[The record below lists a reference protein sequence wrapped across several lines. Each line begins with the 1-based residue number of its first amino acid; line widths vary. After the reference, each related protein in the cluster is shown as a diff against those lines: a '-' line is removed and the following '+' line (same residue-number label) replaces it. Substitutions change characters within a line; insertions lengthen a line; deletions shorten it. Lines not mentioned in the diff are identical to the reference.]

1 MKSEI
6 VSQASGWYVIL
17 CLLCGVAFA
26 GLFYWRAS
34 AFSRDQRWV
43 LALLRG
49 SLASALAFLLL
60 NPLIKTLTSLVLK
73 PKVVL
78 LLDHSRSMKGQVST
92 SELGDAWTALR
103 KYLEDKGFETEV
115 KNLEDVRI
123 EEVKDLAFTAR
134 KTNLSQGLNAVK
146 SSNEGQHLTDVIL
159 VSDGIL
165 NDGLSPTFFKYPFRI
180 HAVGAGDS
188 TLKKDASISGVAAN
202 KIAYLGN
209 DFTVNI
215 DVSAVQMAGSRA
227 SLDIRDS
234 EGTVLQSQSVSYTSE
249 DSFTTLQFKLPAR
262 KIGKQRFVAQLQ
274 VLNGEHM
281 TQNNRREFIV
291 DVVNGKEKILLL
303 AAAPHPDLKAIKSI
317 LDKNEWFDLTIKII
331 QESDIS
337 QIKSEVYDVLI
348 LHQFPDQGQMHT
360 RFLGELLARQ
370 KPVFFFPGSRPDWS
384 YFNGM
389 QNVVSVQTQL
399 GKADKVSGQL
409 NPGFSLFQV
418 PSAQVLAE
426 LPPISVPFGNYTAL
440 TGTDVLMTQYISG
453 IATGRPLLAVNLGGS
468 RKMAVFLGDGL
479 WNWRMEEYAQTQMH
493 EVLDDLILKTLQLI
507 AIKEDKGKLRV
518 YPTNDVFL
526 LDQRVSFVVEV
537 YNDLYERVYDQDI
550 QLKIKDEK
558 GVEKAYDF
566 RITTENA
573 RFELS
578 TLPAG
583 VYGYEAKL
591 KGRDEVSSGEFVVS
605 DVDVELQ
612 NTSADFGLLRTIASE
627 NEGKFVKAE
636 HLFELRNVI
645 QKDTV
650 SNKLIGKED
659 IKDIIHFWW
668 LWIILLVLA
677 STEWILRKYWGA
689 Y

>member
-6 VSQASGWYVIL
+6 VSQASGWYVLL

-34 AFSRDQRWV
+34 VFSKQQRWV
-43 LALLRG
+43 LATLRG
-49 SLASALAFLLL
+49 LLASTLAFLLL
-60 NPLIKTLTSLVLK
+60 NPLIKTISTLVLK

-78 LLDHSRSMKGQVST
+78 LVDHSRSMRGAFPGSD
-92 SELGDAWTALR
+92 LADGWTALR
-103 KYLEDKGFETEV
+103 KDLESKGFETEV
-115 KNLEDVRI
+115 KNLEDQGLTDL
-123 EEVKDLAFTAR
+123 KALAFSAR

-159 VSDGIL
+159 VSDGIM

-180 HAVGAGDS
+180 HTVGVGDS
-188 TLKKDASISGVAAN
+188 TLKKDAGLTGVAAN

-209 DFTVNI
+209 DFAVSMDVNAYFMRGS
-215 DVSAVQMAGSRA
+215 SAK
-227 SLDIRDS
+227 LEIRDS
-234 EGTVLQSQSVSYTSE
+234 EGQLLHTESVSYTS
-249 DSFTTLQFKLPAR
+249 DDTFTTVAFTLPAK
-262 KIGKQRFVAQLQ
+262 KIGKQRFIAQLQ
-274 VLNGEHM
+274 VLAGEDKSH
-281 TQNNRREFIV
+281 NNRREFIV

-317 LDKNEWFDLTIKII
+317 LDKNEWFELTLKIV

-337 QIKSEVYDVLI
+337 QIKSENYDVLI
-348 LHQFPDQGQMHT
+348 LHQFPDQAQLHT
-360 RFLGELLARQ
+360 RFLGELLAKQ
-370 KPVFFFPGSRPDWS
+370 KPVFFFPGAKPDWS

-399 GKADKVSGQL
+399 GKSDKVSGQV
-409 NPGFSLFQV
+409 NPGFQLFQV
-418 PSAQVLAE
+418 PSAQVLAD
-426 LPPISVPFGNYTAL
+426 LPPINVPFGIYTAL
-440 TGTDVLMTQYISG
+440 AGTDVLMTQHIG
-453 IATGRPLLAVNLGGS
+453 GVATGRPLLAVNLGGA

-507 AIKEDKGKLRV
+507 AVKEDKGRLRV

-526 LDQRVSFVVEV
+526 LDQKVAFVAEV
-537 YNDLYERVYDQDI
+537 YNELYERIYDQAI
-550 QLKIKDEK
+550 QLRLKDAK

-566 RITTENA
+566 QITPENS

-583 VYGYEAKL
+583 VYRYSAKI
-591 KGRDEVSSGEFVVS
+591 KGKEEVSQGEFVVS

-612 NTSADFGLLRTIASE
+612 DTRADFSLLRTIASE
-627 NEGKFVKAE
+627 SDGKFVDAK

-645 QKDTV
+645 QKDAV

-659 IKDIIHFWW
+659 IKDIIHLWW
-668 LWIILLVLA
+668 LWVLIVVLIGA
-677 STEWILRKYWGA
+677 EWILRKYWGA